1 MTDENAKIETQD
13 VNLENVGI
21 GEDKPQV
28 EAKRVLVEDYR
39 IEDVKFGTEES
50 KKLVLQVKHPDIA
63 DRQIE
68 ISGAKYLSNDKLK
81 VSGLW
86 FKLDSE
92 NKLPYNSAIG
102 NMLRFLKKAKV
113 SDLKGEQVET
123 VADERGYLVVKAY

>member
-13 VNLENVGI
+13 VNLEDIGI

-28 EAKRVLVEDYR
+28 EAKRVLIEDYK

-50 KKLVLQVKHPDIA
+50 KKLVLVVKHPDIS

-81 VSGLW
+81 ISGLW
-86 FKLDSE
+86 FKLDSDK
-92 NKLPYNSAIG
+92 KLPYNSAIG
-102 NMLRFLKKAKV
+102 NMLRFLGKAKV
-113 SDLKGEQVET
+113 SDLKGEQVDT
-123 VADERGYLVVKAY
+123 VADDRGYLVVKAY

>member
-13 VNLENVGI
+13 VNLEDVGI

-28 EAKRVLVEDYR
+28 EAKKVLIENYRV
-39 IEDVKFGTEES
+39 EDVKFGTEES

-68 ISGAKYLSNDKLK
+68 ISGAKYQNGDKLK
-81 VSGLW
+81 ISGLW

-92 NKLPYNSAIG
+92 NKLPFNSALG
-102 NMLRFLKKAKV
+102 NLLRFLKKAKV
-113 SDLKGEQVET
+113 SDLKGEQVDT
-123 VADERGYLVVKAY
+123 IADDRGYLVVKAY